1 MFCNIF
7 FEHFKIRFSSDMI
20 FGFQATIGMW
30 SDRINLTQQSLKIEV
45 NKQSSL
51 FWMDSVIIC
60 QIPGSTNSLFDHR
73 RPKHVVNSAVIAIRI
88 GLRRVIIR
96 PNCMQVILK
105 LTLSEHKIN
114 AYLILTVSFI
124 GIKEEDDFMTFLCSS
139 WMNLTILRTNW
150 VRTFGVVTPDARS
163 SAYHWS

>member
-1 MFCNIF
+1 M
-7 FEHFKIRFSSDMI
+7 
-20 FGFQATIGMW
+20 
-30 SDRINLTQQSLKIEV
+30 
-45 NKQSSL
+45 
-51 FWMDSVIIC
+51 
-60 QIPGSTNSLFDHR
+60 NSLFDHR

-139 WMNLTILRTNW
+139 WMNLTILRTN
-150 VRTFGVVTPDARS
+150 
-163 SAYHWS
+163 